1 MGFHKRGL
9 VEKLETEA
17 GEPEFIVNIKKA
29 LASRMQLDLSRAE
42 SSRVRGQNQIQS
54 TRTTGEIPP
63 TFTIDETSVTGKCE
77 TIYTIT
83 KLPEYLIR
91 DFEEEQTTGTS
102 LCEGKKYF
110 EILKTMDY
118 NKCSERPVYHKS
130 YGSRSVTDGS
140 ESSSV
145 PSHSSVTR
153 TIICGS
159 IEDHII
165 RKVVTENKITS
176 TPSEIDVSSVS
187 TLVLE
192 SVEGIREELRGPSSP
207 KEYPSLILEYPTGS
221 PLTQGRRVGATI
233 PLPDLTSAPNMFI
246 PRLESGSELK
256 EKAIKV
262 ITELVEASEKMSESS
277 VSEKDVAGLTVV
289 ATRILGQLSYE
300 ELKEV
305 EETIKS
311 KFGEEKWESL
321 VEMAFYDLVSI
332 TGTNPCVKL
341 VKEKVMSG
349 EHMENPTAWPF
360 IISKTLRSIRT
371 PTEEL
376 IGELV
381 ELLKTEH
388 IQRHRVVRAAY
399 VMGLTELVH
408 KACISP
414 VTKNTEFPTK
424 IYGEICNKEMSVI
437 KNELIPFLV
446 RKLKESARIEKTSV
460 ITYVYALG
468 NLGLEE
474 TSKELLE
481 VVEGRIT
488 PCPHARSVAVY
499 RLIRSAQENPSV
511 YRPVF
516 LALIENTAENSEV
529 RMAAVTG
536 LMYCSP
542 STANLQKLA
551 IRTWFEPSRQVSSY
565 IYSTLKSVSELS
577 NSVPEYD
584 SIKIKA
590 ETVLPLAKP
599 IHDGIQYSRN
609 LNAAHYIKS
618 MRSAV
623 SSKLALTF
631 SEESIYPRSIYTGVQ
646 MKGLGGNAEF
656 VESVFYM
663 QGAEDIL
670 DKLYEMYSE
679 FRSQEDVPE
688 SVLRQNKRQVE
699 EKISKLMI
707 NGEEH
712 ERPEATLFLRFLGL
726 QNLYSFDEKYATE
739 IIREVTENMERYK
752 EELERGMELE
762 HLKVFDLYGH
772 ESVYPT
778 ESGLQVYM
786 QVRNP
791 LVTFSKAE
799 VKSESRSESGPKFG
813 MKLKFVSYNVHP
825 FTTSQSLTGDKPIIK
840 GEELKT
846 IKSRLP
852 EREIEVS
859 LPRELGVDMKLKMKT
874 EESGLDIYKLF
885 EAI

>member
-1 MGFHKRGL
+1 
-9 VEKLETEA
+9 
-17 GEPEFIVNIKKA
+17 
-29 LASRMQLDLSRAE
+29 
-42 SSRVRGQNQIQS
+42 
-54 TRTTGEIPP
+54 
-63 TFTIDETSVTGKCE
+63 
-77 TIYTIT
+77 
-83 KLPEYLIR
+83 
-91 DFEEEQTTGTS
+91 
-102 LCEGKKYF
+102 
-110 EILKTMDY
+110 
-118 NKCSERPVYHKS
+118 
-130 YGSRSVTDGS
+130 
-140 ESSSV
+140 
-145 PSHSSVTR
+145 
-153 TIICGS
+153 
-159 IEDHII
+159 
-165 RKVVTENKITS
+165 
-176 TPSEIDVSSVS
+176 
-187 TLVLE
+187 
-192 SVEGIREELRGPSSP
+192 
-207 KEYPSLILEYPTGS
+207 
-221 PLTQGRRVGATI
+221 
-233 PLPDLTSAPNMFI
+233 
-246 PRLESGSELK
+246 
-256 EKAIKV
+256 
-262 ITELVEASEKMSESS
+262 
-277 VSEKDVAGLTVV
+277 
-289 ATRILGQLSYE
+289 
-300 ELKEV
+300 
-305 EETIKS
+305 
-311 KFGEEKWESL
+311 
-321 VEMAFYDLVSI
+321 
-332 TGTNPCVKL
+332 
-341 VKEKVMSG
+341 MSG
-349 EHMENPTAWPF
+349 EHMENPTAWSF

-376 IGELV
+376 IG

-414 VTKNTEFPTK
+414 VTKNTEFPTRV
-424 IYGEICNKEMSVI
+424 YGEICNKEMSVI

-446 RKLKESARIEKTSV
+446 RKLKESARTEKESV
-460 ITYVYALG
+460 ITYVYGLG

-577 NSVPEYD
+577 NSVPEYN

-599 IHDGIQYSRN
+599 IHEGIQYSRN

-688 SVLRQNKRQVE
+688 SMLRQNKRQVE

-799 VKSESRSESGPKFG
+799 IKSESRSESVTGPMVG
-813 MKLKFVSYNVHP
+813 MKLKSVTNFMRQVSAGVATSITGTPMIHGAGVQTSVHAVVPMRAEVSYRDGKIQVTLKQTEEPEYQREMPIVSYNVHP
-825 FTTSQSLTGDKPIIK
+825 FTTSQSLTEDKPIIK

-885 EAI
+885 EAIKEDTLPVPVHSNKRTSVTVYYNPRGSEVKEIDFFLGMSLASKESKGSEIKMTGYSENVEEKIERICKRYSPERISSCKEELKQKEQQPDTQTIEECNVEKKYKKQQQQCQKIHQQVKLILQSQQQQQLQQQQQQQQVLQQQHQRWQERSHEMCQSEKQLC